1 MSRIAATCYLLG
13 SRLGVVFDD
22 FGSTHGVISI
32 YMLLPCLYKAS
43 KTCQNDLMESADIGK
58 ERDRG
63 GTVVI
68 CRGRRENLT
77 ILLRI
82 RRVKPQKGNSIF
94 YLPKEFSMT
103 K

>member
-1 MSRIAATCYLLG
+1 
-13 SRLGVVFDD
+13 
-22 FGSTHGVISI
+22 
-32 YMLLPCLYKAS
+32 MLLPRLYKAS

-82 RRVKPQKGNSIF
+82 RRVKPQKATAFFTFLKS
-94 YLPKEFSMT
+94 LA
-103 K
+103 